1 MKNNSPKPIIINA
14 TALENGGGLSILYQF
29 VANIPQKANEHWL
42 IFVSP
47 KIKLSSNNPNVII
60 QPIYGVKS
68 FFKRFLWD
76 SYSLKRWLIKHNI
89 IPSACISLQNT
100 GFRAGNKSTKHF
112 IYYHQSIPFSRHC
125 WNPFKK
131 QERPLWF
138 YKHIYP
144 CFVKLYLRKRTRV
157 YVQLDY
163 IKQGFIN
170 RFHHSSDEIKVFTPD
185 VKLKTSLR
193 PNTTLEYDSINLFYP
208 ATPLFYKNHRVVAE
222 AVNQSPAKIKFYT
235 TTSNQNLGC
244 DSAVQLGL
252 LQASEVQWMYRHCDA
267 LVFPSYIETFGLPLI
282 EAALTGMPV
291 LAADLPYARE
301 VLAGYEGA
309 RFIPHDKPEAWK
321 DAFLSLEK
329 GKRYPP
335 VDLSSRPGWKEL
347 FHDIASQIQLNELT
361 QQPNT

>member
-1 MKNNSPKPIIINA
+1 MASVCSDTSVVVNA
-14 TALENGGGLSILYQF
+14 TALDASGALSILRQF
-29 VANIPQKANEHWL
+29 VANIPDDGTKWTVF
-42 IFVSP
+42 ISP
-47 KIKLSSNNPNVII
+47 VVDIPCDNTNIRIEKIE
-60 QPIYGVKS
+60 GVKGLARR
-68 FFKRFLWD
+68 FFWD
-76 SYSLKRWLIKHNI
+76 TFGLKKWLKAHNI
-89 IPSACISLQNT
+89 TPSACISLQNT

-112 IYYHQSIPFSRHC
+112 IYFHNSLPFSKQC

-185 VKLKTSLR
+185 VTLKTSLR
-193 PNTTLEYDSINLFYP
+193 PNITLEHDSINLFYP

-235 TTSNQNLGC
+235 TTSEQNLGS

-321 DAFLSLEK
+321 DAILSLEK

-335 VDLSSRPGWKEL
+335 VDLSSRPGWVDL
-347 FHDIASQIQLNELT
+347 FHDIIN
-361 QQPNT
+361 NI